1 MTDVYLLLGS
11 NEGKP
16 EENLHKAKLLV
27 GQKAGEIVKQS
38 SLYQTEAWGVKEQ
51 QAFLNQAI
59 LIETNLSPS
68 ILLITLKDIEKELG
82 RVETS
87 KWGPRII
94 DIDILF
100 YGNQTVDLPD
110 LKIPHPYMQE
120 RRFTLVPMVEIAPG
134 FLHPVLGKTME
145 GLLRDC
151 GDNSEV
157 RKIDK

>member
-1 MTDVYLLLGS
+1 M
-11 NEGKP
+11 
-16 EENLHKAKLLV
+16 
-27 GQKAGEIVKQS
+27 
-38 SLYQTEAWGVKEQ
+38 
-51 QAFLNQAI
+51 NQAI

>member
-1 MTDVYLLLGS
+1 MEGVYLLLGS

-16 EENLHKAKLLV
+16 EVNLHQAKLLI
-27 GQKAGEIVKQS
+27 GQKAGEIVQQS
-38 SLYQTEAWGVKEQ
+38 SIYETEAWGVKEQ

-59 LIETNLSPS
+59 LIETNLSPFT
-68 ILLITLKDIEKELG
+68 LLTTLKDTEKELG

-87 KWGPRII
+87 KWGPRVI

-100 YGNQTVDLPD
+100 YGNQTVDLPE
-110 LKIPHPYMQE
+110 LKIPHPYLQE

-134 FLHPVLGKTME
+134 FVHPVLGKTME

-151 GDNSEV
+151 EDNSEV
-157 RKIDK
+157 RLKG